1 MNTNNNQEL
10 NEKAL
15 VRQILNLSE
24 KIFQETKLSVP
35 SEWLTS
41 DMTVAQLRV
50 LLFLYTD
57 GQSRMSVIASSI
69 GIAVST
75 ATGILDNLV
84 RKGLVVRSADPE
96 DRRLV
101 ICGLSPQGQA
111 TINLMWN
118 LGRKQ
123 IERLLHGLS
132 LDELTKANEV
142 AEILLHNVVANKKSE
157 QGETG
162 NPGRE

>member
-1 MNTNNNQEL
+1 MYTNKNQDG
-10 NEKAL
+10 KDL
-15 VRQILNLSE
+15 VQNILKLSE
-24 KIFQETKLSVP
+24 KIFQEIKLSVP

-50 LLFLYTD
+50 LLFLYTE
-57 GQSRMSVIASSI
+57 GSGRMSVIASSI

-75 ATGILDNLV
+75 ATGIVDNLV
-84 RKGLVVRSADPE
+84 KKDLVERRADPD

-101 ICGLSPQGQA
+101 ICVLTPQGQE

-132 LDELTKANEV
+132 VDELKKVTEV
-142 AEILLHNVVANKKSE
+142 AEILLQNVIKTKNV
-157 QGETG
+157 
-162 NPGRE
+162 